1 MFKKSWLSLGL
12 AFILCLSLFTAGCG
26 GGSGGGGGSSGGG
39 SVGGGGSNGP
49 GDSSSDPVNW
59 THQVVEEKTGVGQ
72 YGSII
77 LDSQGR
83 PHISYYDSKSQ
94 CLKYAAFIDS
104 NWTITVVDSVGNVG
118 KFTSIALN
126 GDTEPHIAYYD
137 ETNRTLKYA
146 RKIGQNWSRVR
157 MEPAGSPNAG
167 QYTSLVIR
175 DGIIYQAYYNVTDK
189 KPMYRKII
197 SFKEE
202 EGVYKGSGASGAV
215 DPTINGGEFCHI
227 AVNSSN
233 IIYVSYYD
241 AINSDLKYRKI
252 TVSNAETV
260 VADGRAGYYSSMDID
275 SNDKAHFTYVDLDTG
290 ELKYVRDNN
299 GTWAVETVDTPGVIP
314 ISGNFGQQ
322 RTCIKMDR
330 FDRPHICYYDVN
342 NKSLKYAW
350 HNGTKWVIKEVL
362 PPAGGD
368 IGQFCA
374 MVLDGSGNAHIIYY
388 DADRGLLY
396 SKYTH

>member
-1 MFKKSWLSLGL
+1 MKKHTVFVLLL
-12 AFILCLSLFTAGCG
+12 MAAMIMIITGC
-26 GGSGGGGGSSGGG
+26 
-39 SVGGGGSNGP
+39 GGGGSNKSGNNSGSNGS
-49 GDSSSDPVNW
+49 GDSSPDPVNW

-104 NWTITVVDSVGNVG
+104 NWTITAVDSVGNVG

-137 ETNRTLKYA
+137 QTNGALKYA
-146 RKIGQNWSRVR
+146 RKIGQSWSRVR
-157 MEPAGSPNAG
+157 MEPVGSPNAG

-197 SFKEE
+197 TFKEE
-202 EGVYKGSGASGAV
+202 DGVYKGTGTSGAV
-215 DPTINGGEFCHI
+215 DRTINGGEFCHL
-227 AVNSSN
+227 ALNSSN

-241 AINSDLKYRKI
+241 ASNSDLKYSKI
-252 TVSNAETV
+252 TVSGSSTPETV

-314 ISGNFGQQ
+314 TSENFGQQ

-350 HNGTKWVIKEVL
+350 YNGTEWVIKEVL

-374 MVLDGSGNAHIIYY
+374 MVLDEFDNAHITYY
-388 DADRGLLY
+388 EANRGLLY